1 MWVHIFLW
9 KHWTATSCWTTMD
22 RRMQEPTKK
31 ISKARE
37 KPQDGR
43 RDATMIKSNPIPTGG
58 QHTSWRTSTLQRFSH
73 CVKVPNPTSGFPI
86 WGSHKGIWQ
95 SQSPGNLTLKASGIW
110 LQDFHRTG
118 GNRLHSWRTQTK
130 SCAHQGTGK
139 GAESPPET
147 EPDLPASVGGS
158 PGEGWA
164 GRGSQRGQGHWPQQA
179 WECSLA

>member
-22 RRMQEPTKK
+22 KRMQEPTKK

-43 RDATMIKSNPIPTGG
+43 RDATMIKSNPIPTGV
-58 QHTSWRTSTLQRFSH
+58 QHTSWRTTTPQRFSH
-73 CVKVPNPTSGFPI
+73 CCEGPKPHIRLPNLRI
-86 WGSHKGIWQ
+86 
-95 SQSPGNLTLKASGIW
+95 SQRDLTLKASEIW

-118 GNRLHSWRTQTK
+118 GNRLYSWRTQTK

-139 GAESPPET
+139 GAEIPQET
-147 EPDLPASVGGS
+147 KPDLPASVGGS
-158 PGEGWA
+158 PGEVWA

-179 WECSLA
+179 WDCSLV